1 MAFDKA
7 KYDIEYMKENRSQFK
22 VDLKKDEKE
31 ELDALLQKKGLKK
44 VEVVRWAMK
53 KLKDETPEK

>member
-44 VEVVRWAMK
+44 VEFVRWAMK